1 MKYLVQWREFTTEHD
16 IWEREENLE
25 NAKEVVT
32 EFEERLSIEVRR
44 QEKLDIVEKR
54 DFRKGKL
61 PEKYIVETLY
71 E

>member
-1 MKYLVQWREFTTEHD
+1 M
-16 IWEREENLE
+16 E